1 MALVKI
7 EGREISLDDTIAGND
22 DLLKQALLPHLAEVA
37 NATIS
42 REQKDGQMVV
52 TLVKR
57 AGPKGM
63 HSVLAALYQVP
74 EEVNPVF
81 GLAWMIQWNE
91 ARHTM
96 EFTHLM
102 DLQPAIE
109 SAIKCGEG
117 EEQHTSRALTH
128 LKAATPIASRQLMIV
143 GF

>member
-7 EGREISLDDTIAGND
+7 EGREIPLDDTIAGND
-22 DLLKQALLPHLAEVA
+22 ELLKQALLPHLAEVA

-63 HSVLAALYQVP
+63 HPVLAALYRVP
-74 EEVNPVF
+74 EEINPVF
-81 GLAWMIQWNE
+81 GLAWMIRWNE
-91 ARHTM
+91 ARNTM

-109 SAIKCGEG
+109 SALKQGES
-117 EEQHTSRALTH
+117 EEQHSRRALTR
-128 LKAATPIASRQLMIV
+128 LKEAKPVASATLMIV